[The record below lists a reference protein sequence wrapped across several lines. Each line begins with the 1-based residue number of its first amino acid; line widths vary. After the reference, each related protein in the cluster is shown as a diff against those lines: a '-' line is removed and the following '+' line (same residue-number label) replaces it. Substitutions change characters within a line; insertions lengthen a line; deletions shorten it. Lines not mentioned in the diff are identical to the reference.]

1 VRVGL
6 TKLLAKS
13 INESHLNNFATTGG
27 SMKKIFL
34 LFLGIAV
41 SLSFSIVAMAAAVNP
56 VGKWELVRVETAD
69 GKVKPL
75 TSKSEMGG
83 AEFFKDKTVLF
94 SDGLKGEWSLSG
106 SGGLKIVLQEFLE
119 ITGEFKDSLLR
130 LSTAV
135 NPDEILIMKK
145 LQ

>member
-1 VRVGL
+1 
-6 TKLLAKS
+6 
-13 INESHLNNFATTGG
+13 
-27 SMKKIFL
+27 MKKIFL

-119 ITGEFKDSLLR
+119 ITGEFKDGLLR